1 MKTAIKVIAILLTLF
16 ILGIIGIVIFI
27 LSMVD
32 QGAKIIVEQGG
43 TYAMG
48 VETTVETMDISLTQ
62 GTVEMDGLNIA
73 NPEGFSTENFFS
85 LATTNAQIDLNS
97 VNTDTIII
105 PEVRLLGIGVT
116 LDKGQDPSNYNQILE
131 NLARFESGES
141 GPADP
146 SAQGKN
152 VVIKSLILENI
163 NIYVANMPGV
173 SLLAGDV
180 AINIPQIELKNIGEE
195 ESMSAGDIFNL
206 VVKTVLAAAV
216 EAGGG
221 IIPGDVLGELGNGLA
236 GLSSL
241 SDMGVDVIS
250 DLNLDSV
257 MEQVNDQLGEQLN
270 DATQDIQKAVDDV
283 TDDLNNTI
291 DDATDKLKGIFGGN
305 KDEP

>member
-1 MKTAIKVIAILLTLF
+1 MKTAFKVVAILLTLLV
-16 ILGIIGIVIFI
+16 LGIIGIVIFI
-27 LSMVD
+27 FSMVD

-48 VETTVETMDISLTQ
+48 VETTVDSMDLSLTR
-62 GTVEMDGLNIA
+62 GTVEMSGLNIA
-73 NPEGFSTENFFS
+73 NPEGFSTENFFA
-85 LATTNAQIDLNS
+85 LATTNAQIDLES
-97 VNTDTIII
+97 ISTPTVII
-105 PEVRLLGIGVT
+105 PEVRLLGIDVT

-131 NLARFESGES
+131 NLARFESDES
-141 GPADP
+141 EPADP
-146 SAQGKN
+146 SAQGKD
-152 VVIKSLILENI
+152 VIIKSLILEDI
-163 NIYVANMPGV
+163 NIHVANMPGV
-173 SLLAGDV
+173 SLVAGDV

-195 ESMSAGDIFNL
+195 ESMKAGDIFNL
-206 VVKTVLAAAV
+206 VVKTVLSAAV

-250 DLNLDSV
+250 DLDLDGA
-257 MEQVNDQLGEQLN
+257 MGQVSEQL
-270 DATQDIQKAVDDV
+270 DAATQDIQKAVDDV
-283 TDDLNNTI
+283 ADDLDSTI

>member
-1 MKTAIKVIAILLTLF
+1 MKTTIKVIAILLTLLV
-16 ILGIIGIVIFI
+16 LGIIGIMIFI

-85 LATTNAQIDLNS
+85 LATANARIDLNS

-105 PEVRLLGIGVT
+105 PQVRLLGIGVT

-131 NLARFESGES
+131 NLARFESGEFE
-141 GPADP
+141 PADP

-152 VVIKSLILENI
+152 VVIKSLILEDI

-221 IIPGDVLGELGNGLA
+221 IIPSDVLGELGNGLA

-241 SDMGVDVIS
+241 SEMGVDVIS
-250 DLNLDSV
+250 DLNLDGM
-257 MEQVNDQLGEQLN
+257 MEQVNDQLGEQLDN
-270 DATQDIQKAVDDV
+270 ATQDIQKAVDDV

-305 KDEP
+305 RDEP

>member
-1 MKTAIKVIAILLTLF
+1 MKTAIKVIAILFVLL
-16 ILGIIGIVIFI
+16 ILGIIGIVIFVF
-27 LSMVD
+27 SMVD

-48 VETTVETMDISLTQ
+48 VETTVDSMDLSLTQ

-73 NPEGFSTENFFS
+73 NPEGFSTENFFA

-97 VNTDTIII
+97 ISTPTIII
-105 PEVRLLGIGVT
+105 PEVRLLGIDVT

-141 GPADP
+141 EPADP

-152 VVIKSLILENI
+152 VVIKSLILEDI

-195 ESMSAGDIFNL
+195 ESMKAGDIFNL
-206 VVKTVLAAAV
+206 VIKTVLAAAV

-250 DLNLDSV
+250 DLDLDGA
-257 MEQVNDQLGEQLN
+257 MGQVSEQL
-270 DATQDIQKAVDDV
+270 DAATQDIQKAVDDV
-283 TDDLNNTI
+283 TDDLDSTI

>member
-1 MKTAIKVIAILLTLF
+1 MKTAFKVVAILLTLLV
-16 ILGIIGIVIFI
+16 LGIIGIVIFI
-27 LSMVD
+27 FSMVD

-48 VETTVETMDISLTQ
+48 VETTVDSLDLSLTR
-62 GTVEMDGLNIA
+62 GTVEMSGLNIA
-73 NPEGFSTENFFS
+73 NPEGFSTENFFA
-85 LATTNAQIDLNS
+85 LATTNAQIDLES
-97 VNTDTIII
+97 ISTPTVII
-105 PEVRLLGIGVT
+105 PEVRLLGIDVT

-131 NLARFESGES
+131 NLARFESDES
-141 GPADP
+141 EPADP
-146 SAQGKN
+146 SAQGKD
-152 VVIKSLILENI
+152 VIIKSLILEDI
-163 NIYVANMPGV
+163 NIHVANMPGV
-173 SLLAGDV
+173 SLVAGDV

-195 ESMSAGDIFNL
+195 ESMKAGDIFNL
-206 VVKTVLAAAV
+206 VVKTVLSAAV

-250 DLNLDSV
+250 DLDLDGA
-257 MEQVNDQLGEQLN
+257 MGQVSEQL
-270 DATQDIQKAVDDV
+270 DAATQDIQKAVDDV
-283 TDDLNNTI
+283 TDDLDSTI